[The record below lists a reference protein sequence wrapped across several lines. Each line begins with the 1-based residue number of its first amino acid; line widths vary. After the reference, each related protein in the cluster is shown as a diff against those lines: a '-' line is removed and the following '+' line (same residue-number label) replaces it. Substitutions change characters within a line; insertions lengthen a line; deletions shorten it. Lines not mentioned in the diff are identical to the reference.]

1 MKMVLTQSQV
11 RSICSNKRNA
21 GWWFGTCFIFN
32 HILGIII
39 PTDFHIFQRGWYT
52 TNQNDSVARV
62 TSLFWIHQDRDET
75 LAREASEM
83 SENV

>member
-1 MKMVLTQSQV
+1 MFYFQSY
-11 RSICSNKRNA
+11 IGN
-21 GWWFGTCFIFN
+21 N
-32 HILGIII
+32 H
-39 PTDFHIFQRGWYT
+39 PNDFHIFQRGWYT

-62 TSLFWIHQDRDET
+62 TSLFWMHQDRDET